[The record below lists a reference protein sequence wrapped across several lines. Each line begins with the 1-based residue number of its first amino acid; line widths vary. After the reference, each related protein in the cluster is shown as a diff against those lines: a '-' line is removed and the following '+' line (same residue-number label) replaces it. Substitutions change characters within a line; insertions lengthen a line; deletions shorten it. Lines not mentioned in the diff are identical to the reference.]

1 MGASGAMTEDST
13 MSETTAGGGLLQ
25 RLSDEMAGA
34 VATAGRSI
42 VRINARRRLPATGIV
57 WASDGGGTTIVSAN
71 HVIERDEE
79 ITVVAPDGQELPA
92 KLVGRDPGSDL
103 AVLKVEGTSL
113 TPALRAAAGDVKV
126 GALVLALG
134 RAGEL
139 AATLGIIS
147 AIGGPWEGGR
157 GRRFAQL
164 ISSDAPMF
172 PGFSGGPLVDASGRV
187 VGLLSSH
194 LGRGMTL
201 AIPNDEVERIAGV
214 LGTHGRVARGYL
226 GVGAQPVALPAALKA
241 SVGQDQGLLLVTVED
256 GGPAANAGL
265 TVGDIIVQ
273 LAGQP
278 VQSLDDLRGG
288 LAPEHVGKPVAV
300 RVLRGGQPTDLSVTP
315 GEAK

>member
-1 MGASGAMTEDST
+1 MSG
-13 MSETTAGGGLLQ
+13 TTTGGSLLQ
-25 RLSDEMAGA
+25 QLSDEMAGA
-34 VATAGRSI
+34 VQIAGQSI

-57 WASDGGGTTIVSAN
+57 WASDGTGATIVSAN

-79 ITVVAPDGQELPA
+79 ITVVAPDGRELPA
-92 KLVGRDPGSDL
+92 KLVGRDPSSDL
-103 AVLKVEGTSL
+103 AVLKVEGAAL
-113 TPALRAAAGDVKV
+113 TPAPRAPQDAVKV

-139 AATLGIIS
+139 AATIGIVS
-147 AIGGPWEGGR
+147 ALGGPWEGGR
-157 GRRFAQL
+157 GRRFAKL

-201 AIPNDEVERIAGV
+201 AIPNEEVERIV
-214 LGTHGRVARGYL
+214 TTLGAHGKVARGYL
-226 GVGAQPVALPAALKA
+226 GVGAQPVALPSALKA

-256 GGPAANAGL
+256 DGPAAQSGL
-265 TVGDIIVQ
+265 TVGDIIVA
-273 LAGQP
+273 LAGTP
-278 VQSLDDLRGG
+278 TQSLDDLRAG
-288 LAPEHVGKPVAV
+288 LASQQVGQAMPV
-300 RVLRGGQPTDLSVTP
+300 RILRGGQPTDLSVTP

>member
-1 MGASGAMTEDST
+1 MSG
-13 MSETTAGGGLLQ
+13 TTTGGSLLQ
-25 RLSDEMAGA
+25 QLSDEMAGA
-34 VATAGRSI
+34 VQIAGQSI

-57 WASDGGGTTIVSAN
+57 WASDGTGATIVSAN

-79 ITVVAPDGQELPA
+79 ITVVAPDGRELPA
-92 KLVGRDPGSDL
+92 KLVGRDPSSDL
-103 AVLKVEGTSL
+103 AVLKVEGAAL
-113 TPALRAAAGDVKV
+113 TPAPRAPQDAVKV

-139 AATLGIIS
+139 AATIGIVS
-147 AIGGPWEGGR
+147 ALGGPWEGGR
-157 GRRFAQL
+157 GRHFAKL

-201 AIPNDEVERIAGV
+201 AIPNEEVERIV
-214 LGTHGRVARGYL
+214 TTLGTHGKVARGYL
-226 GVGAQPVALPAALKA
+226 GVGAQPVALPSALKA

-256 GGPAANAGL
+256 DGPAAQSGL
-265 TVGDIIVQ
+265 TVGDIIVA
-273 LAGQP
+273 LAGTP
-278 VQSLDDLRGG
+278 TQSLDDLRAG
-288 LAPEHVGKPVAV
+288 LASQQVGQAIPV
-300 RVLRGGQPTDLSVTP
+300 RILRGGQPTDLSVTP